1 MKFIFNKKK
10 PEIRSNSSFELRK
23 LDEKSIIGKI
33 NKIGSLNLFC
43 LQHLPCC
50 LSSSTIR
57 LKSDLMKRCIEII
70 NQYAQIESII
80 KCQIEVN
87 LLKQML
93 LTKNQRIYLNQK
105 FIGLPLDDLNYSNK
119 LLNEFDLFRINESLQ
134 TK

>member
-1 MKFIFNKKK
+1 
-10 PEIRSNSSFELRK
+10 
-23 LDEKSIIGKI
+23 
-33 NKIGSLNLFC
+33 
-43 LQHLPCC
+43 
-50 LSSSTIR
+50 
-57 LKSDLMKRCIEII
+57 MKRCIEII
-70 NQYAQIESII
+70 NKYAQIESII

>member
-1 MKFIFNKKK
+1 
-10 PEIRSNSSFELRK
+10 
-23 LDEKSIIGKI
+23 
-33 NKIGSLNLFC
+33 
-43 LQHLPCC
+43 
-50 LSSSTIR
+50 
-57 LKSDLMKRCIEII
+57 MKRCIEII

-93 LTKNQRIYLNQK
+93 LTKNQRIYLNQE